1 MRTVVFGASG
11 EIGRHLGETLQG
23 RGIEVVA
30 AQRSAGVDAYTGDG
44 VAQACAGADVIV
56 DCVNVTTTRAKVA
69 VDFFGTAARR
79 IAEGAVTAG
88 VGRVVCLSIINAA
101 DPAVNAKFGYYQ
113 GKGEQER
120 VYRELLGPEVLRVVH
135 SAQWFELAEQLLART
150 SLGPVAVVPRMR
162 CRPLAAADA
171 ADAVADAALEPV
183 HGDVEVAGSEV
194 IDLADLAKEVAR
206 QDGSPRWVIPV
217 RIGGKALR
225 TDGLLPRGEFVQ
237 TETTV
242 EAWLARRGEL
252 VSR

>member
-11 EIGRHLGETLQG
+11 EIGRRLGETLQN

-30 AQRSAGVDAYTGDG
+30 AHRSAGVDVYTGTG
-44 VAQACAGADVIV
+44 VARACAGADVVV

-101 DPAVNAKFGYYQ
+101 DPAVNAKFGYYR

-120 VYRELLGPEVLRVVH
+120 VYRELLGPDVLRVVH

-171 ADAVADAALEPV
+171 ADAVADAALEPAR
-183 HGDVEVAGSEV
+183 GDVEVAGPEV
-194 IDLADLAKEVAR
+194 IDLADLAKDVAR
-206 QDGSPRWVIPV
+206 QDHSPRWVVPV
-217 RIGGKALR
+217 RIGGAAFR
-225 TDGLLPRGEFVQ
+225 TNGLLPRGEFVQ
-237 TETTV
+237 AATTV
-242 EAWLARRGEL
+242 EKWLAGRGGQ
-252 VSR
+252 VTR